1 MSSSPVCAQDV
12 VRAMIDVRGDGKK
25 QLTAQRDDS
34 FFVLKS
40 ELSKGTAWV
49 ASTRNQVGVL
59 PLAALRV
66 EGTGRFGRVAMA
78 TPTAGLPVDTRVEL
92 IADARV
98 RVVDDE
104 RVVLLESLQCVVF
117 DESSSSTTSAVVN
130 LTVRAHVDN
139 AWTELPNLAQVSPDS
154 LIASV
159 LDRAIAA
166 VAAPSPP
173 AAPVLYNGATNAF
186 VPRAATVASC
196 GMVPRDEPYKL
207 KYFDYSSLYAKLHNP
222 ARKLQTAT
230 AATQSM
236 PSLPAVRPLA
246 KSAAPALD
254 ASPAKSTV
262 TPTAALGGPT
272 RPAPKLNRPPPSR
285 PAPSLAHSAAG
296 TIETSA
302 ASAPAL
308 ASPRGRERGGAVNAN
323 AAPSFLT
330 LPRDA
335 AEQQSSPSS
344 SPRSPAPPAGDSGDG
359 AQQSVW
365 LHDFAFQIPSFS
377 TVTQGGKSFT
387 VYTVQFTSARGKER
401 SVTKRYSDFAEMH
414 EQLVALFPSATIPKV
429 PGKKLINNLDKNFIE
444 KRRGK
449 LCNFLQS
456 LSQQPALASS
466 SVFLAFIEDTNEMN
480 TDDWQELFDGL
491 VPTPHDANAIIV
503 QEDEPND
510 SLYLIDSG
518 IVTVELGSLQLAFL
532 GVGEWFGEHAAL
544 FGSRLATASI
554 VAQKQVA
561 VRRLEQNELIA
572 RVRRNPALGVRL
584 LRTIVLRLAA
594 RSRQLPLEI
603 AARPQLQQRATNGS
617 GVDAVEE
624 RSVMARAEFQRRFRL
639 SPHDTAL
646 HRFECDYSRGVRTYD
661 GTLFVSQRCVCF
673 YAKMFGSE
681 LIIKVWWASVAEPAA
696 DGVELSFVDETT
708 SKRLLFRLVS
718 PEQAQA
724 ALRAIETRLSHV
736 VEAEADAPPVAIE
749 RRMTLTASVA
759 ATTAKALLSSGSD
772 APTWLAIDDVEWQ
785 AILSLGRLRAYRR
798 GACVYRQGDNN
809 RSLFQVF
816 RGTLRAEREAAANA
830 PMQVLGTVE
839 AGFVANEQAYLSGG
853 GAREMMWAETDVR
866 LYEIDF
872 DKAAIFFAQN
882 RALEVKFLH
891 ALGSGLVRRLERRE
905 NEVMQAAQLAH
916 MQPRFYIVR
925 FYRKRRVALGGD
937 GGAANG
943 SGAEIPLPP
952 PEDGAAGD
960 VPPPPPPGEPPSGE
974 KATVIDNESYIYKVL
989 PMYTLG
995 NFQRK
1000 LREDLAAPSSP
1011 YAPLASE
1018 QIVFLTDNDSVDYA
1032 QLERKKLYVQMA
1044 SVQPLRD
1051 DRCAFLSDFG
1061 TAKDSDPLWRQTKRR
1076 VIHFTAA
1083 DAYRDFTLRTR
1094 AVRSIEKLLSPMEN
1108 AIEMMTDR
1116 VQMLAHELS
1125 FDPPRLNSLQQVVQ
1139 GSVVPMVNAG
1149 PVAIARAFL
1158 APDRQPD
1165 SVTGANDALRARLRE
1180 VLHDFL
1186 GWCADAIAENASII
1200 TEKHRKF
1207 HEMLESQ
1214 FAKLRAELEPLLLM
1228 A

>member
-66 EGTGRFGRVAMA
+66 EGSGRFGRVAMA
-78 TPTAGLPVDTRVEL
+78 TAELPIDTRVEL
-92 IADARV
+92 IADTRV

-104 RVVLLESLQCVVF
+104 RVVQLKSLDSIVFESTSTTT
-117 DESSSSTTSAVVN
+117 SSSSATTMSSSTASTSSSSAVN
-130 LTVRAHVDN
+130 LNVRVFVDN
-139 AWTELPNLAQVSPDS
+139 AWTELPNLSQVTSDT

-166 VAAPSPP
+166 VAAPATP

-196 GMVPRDEPYKL
+196 GMVPRDEPYRL
-207 KYFDYSSLYAKLHNP
+207 KFFDYSSLAAKLNNS
-222 ARKLQTAT
+222 ARKLQTNT

-236 PSLPAVRPLA
+236 PSLPTVRPLA
-246 KSAAPALD
+246 KSSAPALD
-254 ASPAKSTV
+254 ASPSKV
-262 TPTAALGGPT
+262 ITPTAALGGPT

-296 TIETSA
+296 NIETMV
-302 ASAPAL
+302 PATATTTSPPSL
-308 ASPRGRERGGAVNAN
+308 VSPRGRERGGAVNATI
-323 AAPSFLT
+323 APSFLT

-335 AEQQSSPSS
+335 VEHSASQS
-344 SPRSPAPPAGDSGDG
+344 SPRSAPAAVDSGDG

-365 LHDFAFQIPSFS
+365 LHDYGFQIPSFS
-377 TVTQGGKSFT
+377 TVAQGGKSFT

-491 VPTPHDANAIIV
+491 VPMPHDANAIIV

-510 SLYLIDSG
+510 SLYLMDSG

-554 VAQKQVA
+554 VAQKQVV
-561 VRRLEQNELIA
+561 VRRLEHNELIA

-594 RSRQLPLEI
+594 RSRQLPLEV
-603 AARPQLQQRATNGS
+603 AARPQMQQRATS
-617 GVDAVEE
+617 GGGDDAVEE
-624 RSVMARAEFQRRFRL
+624 RSVMARAEFQRRFHL

-646 HRFECDYSRGVRTYD
+646 HRFDCDYSRGVRTYD

-708 SKRLLFRLVS
+708 SKRLLFRLAS

-736 VEAEADAPPVAIE
+736 VEADADAPPVAIE
-749 RRMTLTASVA
+749 RRMTLSASVA
-759 ATTAKALLSSGSD
+759 ATTAKALLSSGSE
-772 APTWLAIDDVEWQ
+772 APAWLAIDDAEWQ

-798 GACVYRQGDNN
+798 GACVYKQGDNN

-816 RGTLRAEREAAANA
+816 RGTLRAEREAAANS
-830 PMQVLGTVE
+830 PLQVLGTVE

-925 FYRKRRVALGGD
+925 FYRKRRVALAD
-937 GGAANG
+937 AVGGASDG
-943 SGAEIPLPP
+943 SGAEIPPPPPP
-952 PEDGAAGD
+952 PEDGG
-960 VPPPPPPGEPPSGE
+960 VPPPPPPVPREPSGGRRRE
-974 KATVIDNESYIYKVL
+974 GD
-989 PMYTLG
+989 G
-995 NFQRK
+995 DRQRVVH
-1000 LREDLAAPSSP
+1000 LQS
-1011 YAPLASE
+1011 
-1018 QIVFLTDNDSVDYA
+1018 
-1032 QLERKKLYVQMA
+1032 
-1044 SVQPLRD
+1044 
-1051 DRCAFLSDFG
+1051 
-1061 TAKDSDPLWRQTKRR
+1061 
-1076 VIHFTAA
+1076 AA
-1083 DAYRDFTLRTR
+1083 DVHAGQLSAQVARGPHGAVV
-1094 AVRSIEKLLSPMEN
+1094 AVRAAGER
-1108 AIEMMTDR
+1108 ADR
-1116 VQMLAHELS
+1116 VS
-1125 FDPPRLNSLQQVVQ
+1125 
-1139 GSVVPMVNAG
+1139 
-1149 PVAIARAFL
+1149 
-1158 APDRQPD
+1158 DRQRQRRLCAA
-1165 SVTGANDALRARLRE
+1165 GAQEALRANG
-1180 VLHDFL
+1180 V
-1186 GWCADAIAENASII
+1186 GAAAA
-1200 TEKHRKF
+1200 
-1207 HEMLESQ
+1207 
-1214 FAKLRAELEPLLLM
+1214 
-1228 A
+1228 

>member
-1 MSSSPVCAQDV
+1 
-12 VRAMIDVRGDGKK
+12 
-25 QLTAQRDDS
+25 
-34 FFVLKS
+34 
-40 ELSKGTAWV
+40 
-49 ASTRNQVGVL
+49 
-59 PLAALRV
+59 
-66 EGTGRFGRVAMA
+66 
-78 TPTAGLPVDTRVEL
+78 
-92 IADARV
+92 
-98 RVVDDE
+98 
-104 RVVLLESLQCVVF
+104 
-117 DESSSSTTSAVVN
+117 
-130 LTVRAHVDN
+130 
-139 AWTELPNLAQVSPDS
+139 
-154 LIASV
+154 
-159 LDRAIAA
+159 
-166 VAAPSPP
+166 
-173 AAPVLYNGATNAF
+173 
-186 VPRAATVASC
+186 
-196 GMVPRDEPYKL
+196 
-207 KYFDYSSLYAKLHNP
+207 
-222 ARKLQTAT
+222 
-230 AATQSM
+230 M

-246 KSAAPALD
+246 QSAAPTLD
-254 ASPAKSTV
+254 ASPTKLT

-285 PAPSLAHSAAG
+285 PAPSLSHSAAG
-296 TIETSA
+296 NIETMA
-302 ASAPAL
+302 APPPSL
-308 ASPRGRERGGAVNAN
+308 VSPRGRERGGVVNSN

-330 LPRDA
+330 LPRDV
-335 AEQQSSPSS
+335 AEQPTSPSS
-344 SPRSPAPPAGDSGDG
+344 PRATPPLVDSNDG

-365 LHDFAFQIPSFS
+365 LHDYGFQIPSFS
-377 TVTQGGKSFT
+377 TVSQGGKSFT

-491 VPTPHDANAIIV
+491 VPMPHDANAIIV

-554 VAQKQVA
+554 VAQKQVV
-561 VRRLEQNELIA
+561 VRRLEHNELIV
-572 RVRRNPALGVRL
+572 RIRRNPALGVRL

-603 AARPQLQQRATNGS
+603 AARPQLQQRATG
-617 GVDAVEE
+617 GGGGGGGGGDDVVEE
-624 RSVMARAEFQRRFRL
+624 RSVMARAEFQRRFHL

-646 HRFECDYSRGVRTYD
+646 HRFDCDYSRGVRTYD

-708 SKRLLFRLVS
+708 SKRLLFRLAS

-736 VEAEADAPPVAIE
+736 VDAADADAPPPVALE

-759 ATTAKALLSSGSD
+759 ATTARALLSSGSE
-772 APTWLAIDDVEWQ
+772 APAWLAIDDTEWQ
-785 AILSLGRLRAYRR
+785 AILSLGRLRAHRR
-798 GACVYRQGDNN
+798 GACVYKQGDNN

-816 RGTLRAEREAAANA
+816 RGTLRAEREAAANS
-830 PMQVLGTVE
+830 PLQVLGTVE

-925 FYRKRRVALGGD
+925 FYRKRRVALAD
-937 GGAANG
+937 ANG
-943 SGAEIPLPP
+943 SGAEIPPP
-952 PEDGAAGD
+952 PPPLMLEDGGD
-960 VPPPPPPGEPPSGE
+960 VPPPPPPPPADEPSE

-1000 LREDLAAPSSP
+1000 LREDLTAPSSP

-1061 TAKDSDPLWRQTKRR
+1061 TAKDSDPLWRQSKRR
-1076 VIHFTAA
+1076 VMHFTAP

-1214 FAKLRAELEPLLLM
+1214 FAKLRAELEPLLG
-1228 A
+1228 